1 MFKKQDISVQGTVS
15 EGFDLVR
22 KEFEVNFINGDE
34 LSAQLCVVH
43 KGKIVRSSTVRIKLL
58 G

>member
-22 KEFEVNFINGDE
+22 KEFEENFINGDE
-34 LSAQLCVVH
+34 LSAQLCVVQ
-43 KGKIVRSSTVRIKLL
+43 KGKIVRSSTD
-58 G
+58 